1 MAEWYGQGFDPE
13 AYKKER
19 AAGGT
24 GTGGGRD
31 QYNQDRFFIKEGE
44 EKHGIF
50 LTDLKDGYKITEHML
65 WDNSEGRPYYMP
77 CLRRCAHP
85 GKCFPCEHNSYSVP
99 NLGLTLIDRE
109 GYVIKKGEK
118 AGQIVK
124 NVKKLFMIPSKY
136 IELFMRKA
144 QDAKGLR
151 CKEFKIFRSSKQD
164 SRLGND
170 WTFTHEITAEEFT
183 REKIDTTP
191 IDYLK
196 IVPVMTYISQ
206 QEFIDAHPGIVFK
219 ENEKAVQP
227 PSDATEHTSA
237 PPASAPSAAT
247 GAPPPPSDDDV
258 PYEQGAEHEAG
269 YPPF

>member
-1 MAEWYGQGFDPE
+1 MADWYGQGFDPE

-31 QYNQDRFFIKEGE
+31 QYNQDRFFIKENE

-50 LTDLKDGYKITEHML
+50 LTDLKDGFKLTEHML

-99 NLGLTLIDRE
+99 NLGLTLIDRD

-118 AGQIVK
+118 KGQIVK
-124 NVKKLFMIPSKY
+124 NVKKLFLIPSKY
-136 IELFMRKA
+136 IELFIRKS
-144 QDAKGLR
+144 QDAKGLKF
-151 CKEFKIFRSSKQD
+151 KEFKIFRSSKQD

-170 WTFTHEITAEEFT
+170 WTFTREVPAEEFA
-183 REKIDTTP
+183 RDKIDTTP
-191 IDYLK
+191 IDYAK
-196 IVPVMTYISQ
+196 IVPVFTYLSQ

-219 ENEKAVQP
+219 DKETGGQP
-227 PSDATEHTSA
+227 PSDATEHTSP
-237 PPASAPSAAT
+237 PPANASPAAQD
-247 GAPPPPSDDDV
+247 APPPPQDDDV
-258 PYEQGAEHEAG
+258 PYDQGEDTEH